1 MVSVGDVGVDDGCEA
16 EAGDDDAEAGDC
28 LGEADG
34 GWHGGGCWCLY
45 PAQAGHT
52 TARLAASGCWQ
63 GCFISQPHTQY
74 CAILGSDHHTISPS
88 HFTPSHHLII
98 SPYHHLTISPSHF
111 TLSIWIFLSIKQ
123 RVNELGTNKLLKSFP
138 EKYPIYI

>member
-45 PAQAGHT
+45 PAQAGSHNCS
-52 TARLAASGCWQ
+52 AGGLRMLAGLLYLPASH
-63 GCFISQPHTQY
+63 S
-74 CAILGSDHHTISPS
+74 ILRNTVI
-88 HFTPSHHLII
+88 
-98 SPYHHLTISPSHF
+98 
-111 TLSIWIFLSIKQ
+111 
-123 RVNELGTNKLLKSFP
+123 
-138 EKYPIYI
+138 

>member
-63 GCFISQPHTQY
+63 GCFISHSLTLNTAQY
-74 CAILGSDHHTISPS
+74 WDLTITPLPSIQNSHYHHTI
-88 HFTPSHHLII
+88 TITTLQHH
-98 SPYHHLTISPSHF
+98 TI
-111 TLSIWIFLSIKQ
+111 
-123 RVNELGTNKLLKSFP
+123 
-138 EKYPIYI
+138 

>member
-88 HFTPSHHLII
+88 HFTPSHHL
-98 SPYHHLTISPSHF
+98 TISPPHQLTNNQIIS
-111 TLSIWIFLSIKQ
+111 K
-123 RVNELGTNKLLKSFP
+123 LGK
-138 EKYPIYI
+138 